1 MERGRTP
8 RLTLLLVLAYIGTH
22 AAVARQHTAPREL
35 RVAPPRR
42 PLLNLRGGAKPYT
55 RETAALLAWK
65 LRTAKEPK
73 APPPRSVGLRNAG
86 IAINLVLWWTLNVV
100 FNLANKECLNSW
112 PHPWALA
119 TLHLAVGSVCM
130 LPLWLPLR
138 RARDDEGRVVW
149 KPVRQPPRLTGAEV
163 RRLLPVAALLSTGH
177 VTSTLAPAFGT
188 VAFSNIVKTAEPLF
202 TCFFSYV
209 LYRRIFPAQVYI
221 SLLLVVAGVALVSTR
236 DVNFSSFSLGAGMI
250 SNAAFALY
258 AIRAKASMLSLPEIT
273 PRQTYALLTAL
284 SCLTLAPVAS
294 VMEYLGAGASRL
306 ASAGVAPRRQGW
318 ALVRLLGFTGLTQ
331 YLSNE
336 IAFCT
341 LSMIHPVTYA
351 VSNTLKRS
359 IVVAASLLFFGQ
371 RLPRSGALGAAM
383 AISGALLYSLSMMA
397 SKGR

>member
-1 MERGRTP
+1 MIELRLKAMERGRTP
-8 RLTLLLVLAYIGTH
+8 RLTLLLVLAYAGTY
-22 AAVARQHTAPREL
+22 AAGARQHTAPREL

-42 PLLNLRGGAKPYT
+42 PLLALRGGAKPYT

-258 AIRAKASMLSLPEIT
+258 AIRAKARRRARRARRAYDAMPTTRRAADARHPPSVRRRCSRCPRSLRGRRT
-273 PRQTYALLTAL
+273 RCSPR
-284 SCLTLAPVAS
+284 SR
-294 VMEYLGAGASRL
+294 ASR
-306 ASAGVAPRRQGW
+306 SRPSRR
-318 ALVRLLGFTGLTQ
+318 
-331 YLSNE
+331 
-336 IAFCT
+336 
-341 LSMIHPVTYA
+341 
-351 VSNTLKRS
+351 
-359 IVVAASLLFFGQ
+359 
-371 RLPRSGALGAAM
+371 
-383 AISGALLYSLSMMA
+383 
-397 SKGR
+397 

>member
-1 MERGRTP
+1 MERRLKP
-8 RLTLLLVLAYIGTH
+8 RLVLLLVLAYVGAF
-22 AAVARQHTAPREL
+22 AARHTARPQI
-35 RVAPPRR
+35 AR
-42 PLLNLRGGAKPYT
+42 PLLALRGGAKPYT

-258 AIRAKASMLSLPEIT
+258 AIRAKARRRARRARRARHAAPTTRRAADARHPPSARRRCSRCPRSLRGRRT
-273 PRQTYALLTAL
+273 RCSPR
-284 SCLTLAPVAS
+284 SR
-294 VMEYLGAGASRL
+294 ASR
-306 ASAGVAPRRQGW
+306 SRPSRR
-318 ALVRLLGFTGLTQ
+318 
-331 YLSNE
+331 
-336 IAFCT
+336 
-341 LSMIHPVTYA
+341 
-351 VSNTLKRS
+351 
-359 IVVAASLLFFGQ
+359 
-371 RLPRSGALGAAM
+371 
-383 AISGALLYSLSMMA
+383 
-397 SKGR
+397 

>member
-1 MERGRTP
+1 MER
-8 RLTLLLVLAYIGTH
+8 RLKARLVLLLVLAYVGTF
-22 AAVARQHTAPREL
+22 AARHTARPQ
-35 RVAPPRR
+35 VAR
-42 PLLNLRGGAKPYT
+42 PLLALRGGAKPYT
-55 RETAALLAWK
+55 HETAALLAWK
-65 LRTAKEPK
+65 LKSAKEPK

-258 AIRAKASMLSLPEIT
+258 AIRAKARRRARPTRLMPGPPPRPPHAAPLTRHPPPSTTRRRCSRCPRSLRGRRT
-273 PRQTYALLTAL
+273 RC
-284 SCLTLAPVAS
+284 SS
-294 VMEYLGAGASRL
+294 RSRASR
-306 ASAGVAPRRQGW
+306 SRPSRR
-318 ALVRLLGFTGLTQ
+318 
-331 YLSNE
+331 
-336 IAFCT
+336 
-341 LSMIHPVTYA
+341 
-351 VSNTLKRS
+351 
-359 IVVAASLLFFGQ
+359 
-371 RLPRSGALGAAM
+371 
-383 AISGALLYSLSMMA
+383 
-397 SKGR
+397 

>member
-1 MERGRTP
+1 
-8 RLTLLLVLAYIGTH
+8 
-22 AAVARQHTAPREL
+22 
-35 RVAPPRR
+35 
-42 PLLNLRGGAKPYT
+42 
-55 RETAALLAWK
+55 
-65 LRTAKEPK
+65 
-73 APPPRSVGLRNAG
+73 
-86 IAINLVLWWTLNVV
+86 
-100 FNLANKECLNSW
+100 
-112 PHPWALA
+112 
-119 TLHLAVGSVCM
+119 
-130 LPLWLPLR
+130 
-138 RARDDEGRVVW
+138 
-149 KPVRQPPRLTGAEV
+149 
-163 RRLLPVAALLSTGH
+163 
-177 VTSTLAPAFGT
+177 
-188 VAFSNIVKTAEPLF
+188 
-202 TCFFSYV
+202 
-209 LYRRIFPAQVYI
+209 
-221 SLLLVVAGVALVSTR
+221 
-236 DVNFSSFSLGAGMI
+236 
-250 SNAAFALY
+250 
-258 AIRAKASMLSLPEIT
+258 MLSLPEIT

-306 ASAGVAPRRQGW
+306 ASAGGAPRRQGW

>member
-1 MERGRTP
+1 MERRLKP
-8 RLTLLLVLAYIGTH
+8 RLVLLLVLAYVGTF
-22 AAVARQHTAPREL
+22 AARHTARPQ
-35 RVAPPRR
+35 VAR

-258 AIRAKASMLSLPEIT
+258 AIRAKARRRARRARRARHAAPTTRRAADARHPPSARRRCSRCPRSLRGRRT
-273 PRQTYALLTAL
+273 RCSPR
-284 SCLTLAPVAS
+284 SR
-294 VMEYLGAGASRL
+294 ASR
-306 ASAGVAPRRQGW
+306 SRPSRR
-318 ALVRLLGFTGLTQ
+318 
-331 YLSNE
+331 
-336 IAFCT
+336 
-341 LSMIHPVTYA
+341 
-351 VSNTLKRS
+351 
-359 IVVAASLLFFGQ
+359 
-371 RLPRSGALGAAM
+371 
-383 AISGALLYSLSMMA
+383 
-397 SKGR
+397 